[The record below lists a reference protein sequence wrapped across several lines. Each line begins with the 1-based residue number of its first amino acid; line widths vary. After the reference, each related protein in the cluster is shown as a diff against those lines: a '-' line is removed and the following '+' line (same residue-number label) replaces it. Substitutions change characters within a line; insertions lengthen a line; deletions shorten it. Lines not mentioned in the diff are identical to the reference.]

1 LICDTILNLSN
12 RKFSVLYFGFGNL
25 GSKDFSKNCMSEF
38 NLFDYA
44 PIVVMFIVAFGF
56 AASQILVTQLIGP
69 RKRTTTK
76 LMPYECGKD
85 PVGSARDRFSIKFY
99 TVAVIFLL
107 FDIEVLFMIPFAVAF
122 KSLLAEE
129 KISGIAFGTI
139 AFLEILV
146 FIATLVVGYIYVWK
160 KGTFDWG
167 LQARAEAR
175 GEAKELINQKQQRIQ
190 KLKQAA

>member
-1 LICDTILNLSN
+1 
-12 RKFSVLYFGFGNL
+12 
-25 GSKDFSKNCMSEF
+25 MSEF

-44 PIVVMFIVAFGF
+44 PIAIMFLVAMGF

-69 RKRTTTK
+69 RKRTATK

-85 PVGSARDRFSIKFY
+85 PVGSARGRFSIKFY

-107 FDIEVLFMIPFAVAF
+107 FDIEVLFIVPFAVAF
-122 KSLLAEE
+122 KSLLATG
-129 KISGIAFGTI
+129 KAGAIAFGTI
-139 AFLEILV
+139 AFLEIIV

-175 GEAKELINQKQQRIQ
+175 AEAKAMQAEKKKRFQELKR
-190 KLKQAA
+190 AA

>member
-1 LICDTILNLSN
+1 
-12 RKFSVLYFGFGNL
+12 
-25 GSKDFSKNCMSEF
+25 MAEH

-44 PIVVMFIVAFGF
+44 PIGMMFLVAMGF
-56 AASQILVTQLIGP
+56 AVSQILVTQLIGP
-69 RKRTTTK
+69 RKRTATK

-122 KSLLAEE
+122 KTLLAEE

-139 AFLEILV
+139 ALLEILV
-146 FIATLVVGYIYVWK
+146 FIATLIVGYIYVWNK
-160 KGTFDWG
+160 VTFDWSI
-167 LQARAEAR
+167 QARAEAR
-175 GEAKELINQKQQRIQ
+175 AEAKELINKKQQRIET
-190 KLKQAA
+190 LKRAA

>member
-1 LICDTILNLSN
+1 
-12 RKFSVLYFGFGNL
+12 
-25 GSKDFSKNCMSEF
+25 MSEY
-38 NLFDYA
+38 NVLDYA
-44 PIVVMFIVAFGF
+44 PIAIMFLVAAGFGI
-56 AASQILVTQLIGP
+56 SQLLVTQLIGP
-69 RKRTTTK
+69 RKRTAVK

-122 KSLLAEE
+122 KSLMAEE
-129 KISGIAFGTI
+129 RLSGIAYGTI
-139 AFLEILV
+139 AFVEIMV

-160 KGTFDWG
+160 KGVFDWG

-175 GEAKELINQKQQRIQ
+175 EEAKALAKRNRMEASNIKM
-190 KLKQAA
+190 AA

>member
-1 LICDTILNLSN
+1 MCQNSQCFDAEG
-12 RKFSVLYFGFGNL
+12 LYFNGISARIEQGDKREMSEYDVFDYVPIAIMFLVAAGFG
-25 GSKDFSKNCMSEF
+25 
-38 NLFDYA
+38 
-44 PIVVMFIVAFGF
+44 V
-56 AASQILVTQLIGP
+56 SQLLVTQLIGP
-69 RKRTTTK
+69 RKRTAIK

-107 FDIEVLFMIPFAVAF
+107 FDIEVLFIIPFAVAF

-129 KISGIAFGTI
+129 KLNGIAFGTI
-139 AFLEILV
+139 AFVEIMA

-160 KGTFDWG
+160 KGVFDWG

-175 GEAKELINQKQQRIQ
+175 EEAKALAKRRRDETAKVKI
-190 KLKQAA
+190 AA

>member
-1 LICDTILNLSN
+1 
-12 RKFSVLYFGFGNL
+12 
-25 GSKDFSKNCMSEF
+25 MSEF
-38 NLFDYA
+38 SLMDYA
-44 PIVVMFIVAFGF
+44 PIGVMFIVAFGF
-56 AASQILVTQLIGP
+56 AASQLLVTQLIGP
-69 RKRTTTK
+69 RKRTATK

-85 PVGSARDRFSIKFY
+85 PIGSARDRYSIKFY

-122 KSLLAEE
+122 KQLLAEQ

-139 AFLEILV
+139 AFVEILIFV
-146 FIATLVVGYIYVWK
+146 ATLVIGYIYVWK

-175 GEAKELINQKQQRIQ
+175 AEAKQMAKKNRELKR
-190 KLKQAA
+190 AA